1 MDVTIGVQAIAL
13 NPRQELNTVK
23 ITRRGVLFGWAFVA
37 FASLI
42 VAGCSGGN
50 QSTSEQSGGQPLL
63 INAAGSTF
71 GYPIYSKWFS
81 QYHDLHSNVEFNYAS
96 IGSGGGIA
104 QLRAGTVDVGASDMP
119 LNDQLLGTF
128 KVKILQFPTVLGAVV
143 PTYNLPGVTAS
154 LKFTPKALAGIYL
167 GAITNWD
174 SPELTKANPG
184 VKLPNQKI
192 IVVHRSD
199 GSGTTFVWTD
209 YLSKVSPEWKS
220 KVGSNTSVNWPA
232 GLGGKGSE
240 GVTGLV
246 EQTPDSIGYVELT
259 YALQNHLLYGQVQ
272 NASGAYVEATL
283 DTVTDAAAAYAS
295 ALQKDIRVSITNP
308 PGQSAYP
315 ISTFTY
321 LLVPTTIQDP
331 AKRDAIKD
339 FLHWMLVDGQKSAS
353 RLSYAPLPQ
362 PVIDQEMQQIPQIQ

>member
-1 MDVTIGVQAIAL
+1 M
-13 NPRQELNTVK
+13 K
-23 ITRRGVLFGWAFVA
+23 ITSRRVLFVSC
-37 FASLI
+37 FALLVLVSLLA
-42 VAGCSGGN
+42 AGCSSGN
-50 QSTSEQSGGQPLL
+50 QSTSEQPAGQPLL
-63 INAAGSTF
+63 INAAGSTL

-81 QYHDLHSNVEFNYAS
+81 QYRDLHSNIEFNYAS

-143 PTYNLPGVTAS
+143 PTYNLPGITAS
-154 LKFTPKALAGIYL
+154 LKFTPQALVGIYL
-167 GAITNWD
+167 GTITNWD
-174 SPELTKANPG
+174 SPEIKKANPG
-184 VKLPNQKI
+184 VKLPNKKI

-209 YLSKVSPEWKS
+209 YLSKISPEWKS
-220 KVGSNTSVNWPA
+220 KVGSNTSVNWPV

-259 YALQNHLLYGQVQ
+259 YALQNHLLYGQVE
-272 NASGAYVEATL
+272 NSSGAYIEATL
-283 DTVTDAAAAYAS
+283 DTVTNAAAAYATD
-295 ALQKDIRVSITNP
+295 LQKDIRVSITNP
-308 PGQSAYP
+308 PGKDAYP

-321 LLVPTTIQDP
+321 LLVPTTIQDA
-331 AKRDAIKD
+331 AKRDAIKG
-339 FLHWMLVDGQKSAS
+339 FLHWMLTDGQKSVAQ
-353 RLSYAPLPQ
+353 LSYAPLPQ
-362 PVIDQEMQQIPQIQ
+362 PVIDEEMQQIAQIQ